1 MTQITGGSTRFMRRV
16 QVAQYEPKEAEVTLT
31 FAVSD
36 GDDYHHIA
44 ATAGAEALT
53 LTECMLAGK
62 FAPQA
67 AKEAVAQSAPV
78 EHKPRKTSKSPE
90 LAAPYAEAAKAVKEP
105 VKTDPSAVEDL
116 SAMEAEANAEV
127 NAAAADPSAM
137 TEETVVQ
144 EIPDK
149 TLVDACSAA
158 SKLTQNSDAIRAIIS
173 GYVAPPGRV
182 ANIPQ
187 DKRAEFL
194 LKLQT
199 VPKLTT

>member
-36 GDDYHHIA
+36 GQEHTAIA
-44 ATAGAEALT
+44 SQAAHEAMY
-53 LTECMLAGK
+53 LTECMLTGK
-62 FAPQA
+62 IAPP
-67 AKEAVAQSAPV
+67 AKEAVVQSAPV
-78 EHKPRKTSKSPE
+78 EHKPVSHKKTTKS
-90 LAAPYAEAAKAVKEP
+90 EP

-116 SAMEAEANAEV
+116 SAMEAEVNAEV
-127 NAAAADPSAM
+127 NATAADPSAM
-137 TEETVVQ
+137 EDTSIITGDGPVVQ

-199 VPKLTT
+199 VPKLTNG

>member
-78 EHKPRKTSKSPE
+78 EHKPASHKKTTKTEP
-90 LAAPYAEAAKAVKEP
+90 VKEP

-182 ANIPQ
+182 ANIPH

-199 VPKLTT
+199 VPKLT

>member
-1 MTQITGGSTRFMRRV
+1 M
-16 QVAQYEPKEAEVTLT
+16 EAEV
-31 FAVSD
+31 
-36 GDDYHHIA
+36 
-44 ATAGAEALT
+44 
-53 LTECMLAGK
+53 
-62 FAPQA
+62 
-67 AKEAVAQSAPV
+67 
-78 EHKPRKTSKSPE
+78 
-90 LAAPYAEAAKAVKEP
+90 
-105 VKTDPSAVEDL
+105 
-116 SAMEAEANAEV
+116 NAEV
-127 NAAAADPSAM
+127 NATAADPSAM
-137 TEETVVQ
+137 EDTVVQ

-199 VPKLTT
+199 VPKLTNG

>member
-31 FAVSD
+31 FAVGEGQDHSE
-36 GDDYHHIA
+36 IA
-44 ATAGAEALT
+44 TKSAYEAME
-53 LTECMLAGK
+53 LTEAMLKGQVVVHS
-62 FAPQA
+62 PV
-67 AKEAVAQSAPV
+67 KEAVAQSAPV
-78 EHKPRKTSKSPE
+78 EHKPASHRKTTKSEP
-90 LAAPYAEAAKAVKEP
+90 AKEP

-127 NAAAADPSAM
+127 NAAADPSAM

-199 VPKLTT
+199 VAKLTNG

>member
-36 GDDYHHIA
+36 GQEHTAIA
-44 ATAGAEALT
+44 SQAAHEAMY
-53 LTECMLAGK
+53 LTECMLTGK
-62 FAPQA
+62 IAPP

-78 EHKPRKTSKSPE
+78 EHKPASHKKTTKTEPVK
-90 LAAPYAEAAKAVKEP
+90 EAA
-105 VKTDPSAVEDL
+105 KTDPSAVEDL

-149 TLVDACSAA
+149 TLVDACSAE

>member
-31 FAVSD
+31 FAVSEGQD
-36 GDDYHHIA
+36 HREIA
-44 ATAGAEALT
+44 ANACGEALAF
-53 LTECMLAGK
+53 TEAMLSGK
-62 FAPQA
+62 FAPIQA

-78 EHKPRKTSKSPE
+78 EHKPASHKKTTKSEP
-90 LAAPYAEAAKAVKEP
+90 VKEP

-182 ANIPQ
+182 ATIPQ
-187 DKRAEFL
+187 DQRAEFL

-199 VPKLTT
+199 VPKLTNG

>member
-1 MTQITGGSTRFMRRV
+1 MRRV

-67 AKEAVAQSAPV
+67 AKEAVAQSVPV
-78 EHKPRKTSKSPE
+78 EHKPASHRKTTKP
-90 LAAPYAEAAKAVKEP
+90 EP

-116 SAMEAEANAEV
+116 AAMEAEANAEV

-199 VPKLTT
+199 VPKLTNG

>member
-78 EHKPRKTSKSPE
+78 EHKPTSHKKTTKTEPVK
-90 LAAPYAEAAKAVKEP
+90 EAAKA
-105 VKTDPSAVEDL
+105 DPSAVEDL
-116 SAMEAEANAEV
+116 SAMEAEVNAEV

-158 SKLTQNSDAIRAIIS
+158 SKLTQNSDVIRAIIS

-199 VPKLTT
+199 VPKLTNG

>member
-36 GDDYHHIA
+36 GQEHTAIA
-44 ATAGAEALT
+44 SQAAHEAMY
-53 LTECMLAGK
+53 LTECMLTGK
-62 FAPQA
+62 IAPP
-67 AKEAVAQSAPV
+67 AKEAVVQSAPV
-78 EHKPRKTSKSPE
+78 EHKPVSHKKTTKS
-90 LAAPYAEAAKAVKEP
+90 EP

-116 SAMEAEANAEV
+116 SAMEAEVNAEV
-127 NAAAADPSAM
+127 NATAADPSAM
-137 TEETVVQ
+137 EDTVVQ

>member
-1 MTQITGGSTRFMRRV
+1 MRRV

-36 GDDYHHIA
+36 GQEHTAIA
-44 ATAGAEALT
+44 SQAAHEAMY
-53 LTECMLAGK
+53 LTECMLTGK
-62 FAPQA
+62 IAPP
-67 AKEAVAQSAPV
+67 AKEAVVQSAPV
-78 EHKPRKTSKSPE
+78 EHKPVSHKKTTKSEP
-90 LAAPYAEAAKAVKEP
+90 AKEP

-116 SAMEAEANAEV
+116 SAMEAEVNAEV
-127 NAAAADPSAM
+127 NATAADPSAM

-158 SKLTQNSDAIRAIIS
+158 SKATQNSDAIRAIIS

-199 VPKLTT
+199 VPRLTNG